1 MTPRQRV
8 SRRGFLTLLAGTT
21 AALATRSFAAKG
33 VKPSGRAA
41 PKPAARPERGRDPVE
56 RAFQESLKSTRST
69 LEVIRRHPLPPGGD
83 LSLVFKA
90 IPRRK
95 GAK

>member
-21 AALATRSFAAKG
+21 AAFATRSFAAEG
-33 VKPSGRAA
+33 VKKPSRSA
-41 PKPAARPERGRDPVE
+41 PRPAARPEQGRDPVE
-56 RAFQESLKSTRST
+56 KAFQESLKSTRST
-69 LEVIRRHPLPPGGD
+69 LEVIRKHPLPPGGD
-83 LSLVFKA
+83 LSLVFRA

-95 GAK
+95 GSK

>member
-21 AALATRSFAAKG
+21 AAFATRAIAAK
-33 VKPSGRAA
+33 A
-41 PKPAARPERGRDPVE
+41 PKSPSRSTPRPAPRPEPSRDPIE
-56 RAFQESLKSTRST
+56 KAFQESLKSTRST
-69 LEVIRRHPLPPGGD
+69 LAVIRKHPLPPGGD
-83 LSLVFKA
+83 LSLVFRA